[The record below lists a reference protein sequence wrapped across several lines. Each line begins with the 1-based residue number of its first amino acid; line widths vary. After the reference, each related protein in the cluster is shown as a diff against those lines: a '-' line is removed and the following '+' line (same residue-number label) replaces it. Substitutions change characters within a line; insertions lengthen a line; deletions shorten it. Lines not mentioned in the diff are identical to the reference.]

1 MSALLR
7 EMISSLSGESAALRT
22 RMRAAGDE
30 LRLAAG
36 RAAPAAAA
44 RAQALADL
52 RAPLALL
59 AAVNDVSTHFTTTTS
74 YLTRHHPYLQTL
86 ASLTFLLNFTSKYY
100 HVTIACNIRL
110 IEIFSCFLNATKSTE
125 SIILL
130 LRSKRALSF
139 LTSLDT

>member
-1 MSALLR
+1 MGKFINTYLTFQYQSITTYNDVIVQLCVQVDNVSALLR

-44 RAQALADL
+44 RASILADL

-59 AAVNDVSTHFTTTTS
+59 AAVNDVST
-74 YLTRHHPYLQTL
+74 
-86 ASLTFLLNFTSKYY
+86 
-100 HVTIACNIRL
+100 
-110 IEIFSCFLNATKSTE
+110 
-125 SIILL
+125 
-130 LRSKRALSF
+130 LSF
-139 LTSLDT
+139 VITPSFNL